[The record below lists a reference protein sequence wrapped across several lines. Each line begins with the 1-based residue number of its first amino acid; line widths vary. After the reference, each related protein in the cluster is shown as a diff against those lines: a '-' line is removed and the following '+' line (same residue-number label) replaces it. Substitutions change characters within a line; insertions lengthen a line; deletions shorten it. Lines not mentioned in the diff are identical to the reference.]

1 VTAAM
6 RGKYS
11 SRICHLDPV
20 RDCREIVFLLTCFE
34 FPWDIERSLEFAL
47 FRTYAVPSIS
57 GLLDKTGEF
66 SRRPRKR
73 YDDTELLLAE
83 ILENGFD
90 SQRGRAA
97 LSRVNQMHGRFPIEN
112 SDFLYVL
119 STFVFEPIRWID
131 RFGWRALT
139 PHEKH
144 AIFHYYRELGRRMHI
159 REIPDRIAEL
169 ERFNRDYEAQHFRY
183 VETNRRV
190 GSVTRDLLLSFYL
203 PRPLIPIG
211 RPAAHAMMDEPLL
224 QAMGFPRPPAFLR
237 RALTAALKLR
247 KLVLK
252 RLPDRQSP
260 HLLTEVARPT
270 YPEGYRVEELGTFRK
285 HPMKT
290 ENHHGAD

>member
-1 VTAAM
+1 MAM

-11 SRICHLDPV
+11 SRISVLDPV

-34 FPWDIERSLEFAL
+34 FPWDIERALEFAL

-66 SRRPRKR
+66 ARRPRKR

-97 LSRVNQMHGRFPIEN
+97 LSRVNQMHGRFFIA
-112 SDFLYVL
+112 SGDFLYVL

-139 PHEKH
+139 QTEKLG
-144 AIFHYYRELGRRMHI
+144 IFHYYRELGRRMHI
-159 REIPDRIAEL
+159 GEIPDQMSEL
-169 ERFNRDYEAQHFRY
+169 ECYNRDYEAQHFKY
-183 VETNRRV
+183 AETNRHI
-190 GSVTRDLLLSFYL
+190 GSVTRDLLLRFYL
-203 PRPLIPIG
+203 PRFLMPLG
-211 RPAAHAMMDEPLL
+211 RPVVHALMDEPLL
-224 QAMGFPRPPAFLR
+224 QAMGFSRPPALLR
-237 RALTAALKLR
+237 RAVIAVLRLR
-247 KLVLK
+247 KWMLK
-252 RLPDRQSP
+252 RLPDRRNPS
-260 HLLTEVARPT
+260 LLTEIARPT

-285 HPMKT
+285 HPRKT
-290 ENHHGAD
+290 ENRHGTA